1 MNQSPSEVIMVR
13 PASFG
18 YNLETAKDNAMMNK
32 VTDFDNLNAEAR
44 KEFDGAVKLLRQE
57 IIYAQLEPNNN

>member
-18 YNLETAKDNAMMNK
+18 YNLETAKDNAMMNRAS
-32 VTDFDNLNAEAR
+32 DLDNLNEQAR
-44 KEFDGAVKLLRQE
+44 KEFDNAVELLRQGGLGV
-57 IIYAQLEPNNN
+57 IHK

>member
-1 MNQSPSEVIMVR
+1 MVR

-32 VTDFDNLNAEAR
+32 ALDLDNLNAKAQ
-44 KEFDGAVKLLRQE
+44 KEFDNAVELLR
-57 IIYAQLEPNNN
+57 